1 MLKEVSNPK
10 LYDLLSQLVFLLS
23 HREQSYYVM
32 HVRSHTDLPGPV
44 VEGNR
49 NADALAAPV
58 QLASLPGMF
67 QQAKLSH
74 RFYHQNVP
82 ALVRKFHLSHSQAR
96 AIVATCPNCQ
106 KYQIP
111 SLRSGMC
118 PCGLNSCQL
127 WQTDV
132 THIPEF
138 GRSKYVHVSVDT
150 FSGAVFASSHC
161 GEKAK
166 GVIKHFLLAFAT
178 LGVPAE
184 IKTDNRSAYVSKNL
198 HQFFDTWGI
207 RHTTGI
213 PYSPTGQS
221 IAERTH
227 QTLKRVLAQQ
237 RGGAET
243 N

>member
-1 MLKEVSNPK
+1 M
-10 LYDLLSQLVFLLS
+10 
-23 HREQSYYVM
+23 
-32 HVRSHTDLPGPV
+32 
-44 VEGNR
+44 
-49 NADALAAPV
+49 AAPV

-82 ALVRKFHLSHSQAR
+82 ALVRMFHLSRNQAK
-96 AIVATCPNCQ
+96 AIVATCPDCQ

-111 SLRSGMC
+111 SLGSGVC
-118 PCGLNSCQL
+118 PRGLNSCQL

-132 THIPEF
+132 THEF
-138 GRSKYVHVSVDT
+138 RKFKYVHVSVDT
-150 FSGAVFASSHC
+150 LSGAVFASSHC

-166 GVIKHFLLAFAT
+166 DVIKHFLLAFAT

-184 IKTDNRSAYVSKNL
+184 IKTDNRPAYVSKNL
-198 HQFFDTWGI
+198 HQFFDMWGI
-207 RHTTGI
+207 KHTTGI

-221 IAERTH
+221 IVEHTH

-237 RGGAET
+237 
-243 N
+243 